1 MLKITCCEE
10 CRRKRRLCRCKPSI
24 QSVVPH
30 DANNGSREALRPQSG
45 AVPQAATCCD
55 CSHYEPDVGE
65 YAVWCNL
72 HRVTLATDY
81 PCDQWQQNNTD
92 A

>member
-45 AVPQAATCCD
+45 AVPQAAHEEEPCPWCEDGLRPRPFSGLEICQQCD
-55 CSHYEPDVGE
+55 GTGFVK
-65 YAVWCNL
+65 V
-72 HRVTLATDY
+72 
-81 PCDQWQQNNTD
+81 NTVRGV
-92 A
+92 

>member
-30 DANNGSREALRPQSG
+30 DANNGSREALRPQSE
-45 AVPQAATCCD
+45 AVPTAAATIGRIAAITA
-55 CSHYEPDVGE
+55 HE
-65 YAVWCNL
+65 
-72 HRVTLATDY
+72 TLRDELKINAIHGVVIAY
-81 PCDQWQQNNTD
+81 RAMNAGRPKE
-92 A
+92 